1 MAIRTYA
8 PKGYSCSITLE
19 VTDEQA
25 KVLDR
30 IAESNEFDAYF
41 WSEKVQCLNNG
52 DKTINGNKVARI
64 NGVHYVIGKEDVSY
78 FWRGNGGHKFKIKF
92 SDGEEITTTN
102 LWHQGGI
109 PEELKTILKDNAE
122 WVE

>member
-8 PKGYSCSITLE
+8 PQGYSCSIILE

-25 KVLDR
+25 IILDK

-41 WSEKVQCLNNG
+41 WSEKVQWLNDG
-52 DKTINGNKVARI
+52 DKTRDGDKVARI
-64 NGVHYVIGKEDVSY
+64 NGVHYVIGREDASS
-78 FWRGNGGHKFKIKF
+78 FWKGSGGRQVKIKF
-92 SDGEEITTTN
+92 SNGEEITTTN